1 MIKRKNF
8 ILILFERSIY
18 ILNYGWAGTVEQFI
32 QLDLQSFI
40 VQLQNHVYKNLKVN
54 DRKTEVQTKAWIDS
68 YK

>member
-1 MIKRKNF
+1 M
-8 ILILFERSIY
+8 
-18 ILNYGWAGTVEQFI
+18 NYGWAGTVEQFI